1 LNPTQKLEGDLMIKV
16 RSVEALK
23 SYRLALEFSDGTRGI
38 ADLSRH
44 IQRKPFLALQDDR
57 VFRQVVVEHG
67 AVEWPSGD
75 VGIATEALYALVHGF
90 PRPETLDQVR
100 DNELQV
106 SLRELR
112 RIIGKTQADAADEAG
127 LTQGALSHF
136 ENAPDHKLSALR
148 KYVAA
153 LGGELEV
160 TAVVGGRRIPLHGV

>member
-1 LNPTQKLEGDLMIKV
+1 MIKV
-16 RSVEALK
+16 RNAEALNG
-23 SYRLALEFSDGTRGI
+23 YRLALDFSDGTSGI
-38 ADLSRH
+38 ADLSKH
-44 IQRKPFLALQDDR
+44 IKRKPFLGLQDDR
-57 VFRQVVVEHG
+57 VFRRVVVAHG
-67 AVEWPSGD
+67 AAEWPEGD
-75 VGIATEALYALVHGF
+75 VGIATEALYALVHGL

-112 RIIGKTQADAADEAG
+112 RIAGKTQADAAEEAG

-160 TAVVGGRRIPLHGV
+160 AAVIGGRRIPLHGV

>member
-1 LNPTQKLEGDLMIKV
+1 MIKV
-16 RSVEALK
+16 RNAEALNGH
-23 SYRLALEFSDGTRGI
+23 RLALDFSDGTSGI
-38 ADLSRH
+38 ADLSKH
-44 IQRKPFLALQDDR
+44 IKRKPFLGLQEDP
-57 VFRQVVVEHG
+57 VFRHVVVEHG
-67 AVEWPSGD
+67 AVEWPEGD
-75 VGIATEALYALVHGF
+75 VGIATEALYALVHGL
-90 PRPETLDQVR
+90 PKPETLEQVR

-112 RIIGKTQADAADEAG
+112 RITGKTQADAAEEAG

-160 TAVVGGRRIPLHGV
+160 AAVIGGRRIPLHGV